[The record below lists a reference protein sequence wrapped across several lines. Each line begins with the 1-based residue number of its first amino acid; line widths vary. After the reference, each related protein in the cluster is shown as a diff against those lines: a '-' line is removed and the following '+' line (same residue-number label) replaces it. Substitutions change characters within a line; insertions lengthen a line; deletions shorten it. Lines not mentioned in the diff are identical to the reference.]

1 MQVLDNATD
10 KSYQLFNELY
20 ELADFN
26 NLYDLLENGNLGD
39 LENEKIRQV
48 FSKFSEAQKDEL
60 RGLISIILLT
70 DTGVSVNPKSV
81 SSKRKYFRVLSLI
94 KDKVKNHAASKEKLF
109 DDDFGAGVNE
119 IMEWGNVENTRHL
132 KGGEGAYN
140 AGNSLYMLEVY
151 KIVGEKDAL
160 VDAYDLM
167 DYHKVGIDYLSS
179 KIRKL
184 ILDLSFHEEEVDK
197 NDLRDKDTKELLK
210 SISAKVHGK
219 EILAVAFLNV
229 LVHFAVNSQF
239 VYNKDVNLNLKFEFL
254 EIYYK
259 YLERLSQH
267 DPAMA
272 DNISDKVLAVNNNV
286 VDKRRTTNQLY
297 LELNESNKDYIY
309 KVAKSKGDVKK
320 INKAIS
326 KVYESLGISGDDLK
340 RSVVKDNKFL
350 VESYVNNRN
359 R

>member
-1 MQVLDNATD
+1 
-10 KSYQLFNELY
+10 
-20 ELADFN
+20 
-26 NLYDLLENGNLGD
+26 
-39 LENEKIRQV
+39 
-48 FSKFSEAQKDEL
+48 
-60 RGLISIILLT
+60 
-70 DTGVSVNPKSV
+70 
-81 SSKRKYFRVLSLI
+81 
-94 KDKVKNHAASKEKLF
+94 
-109 DDDFGAGVNE
+109 
-119 IMEWGNVENTRHL
+119 
-132 KGGEGAYN
+132 
-140 AGNSLYMLEVY
+140 
-151 KIVGEKDAL
+151 
-160 VDAYDLM
+160 
-167 DYHKVGIDYLSS
+167 
-179 KIRKL
+179 
-184 ILDLSFHEEEVDK
+184 
-197 NDLRDKDTKELLK
+197 LRDKDTKELLK

-219 EILAVAFLNV
+219 EILAVVFLNV